1 MFIYAF
7 VLAGI
12 FQREFPRY
20 KLSYKL
26 KSRTTYFCKENPYN
40 IFCFQFFT

>member
-12 FQREFPRY
+12 QKEFPRHT
-20 KLSYKL
+20 KTELQTRVTHDL
-26 KSRTTYFCKENPYN
+26 VL
-40 IFCFQFFT
+40 

>member
-12 FQREFPRY
+12 WKEFPRY
-20 KLSYKL
+20 KLSYKFKL
-26 KSRTTYFCKENPYN
+26 RITYFCKESKCN
-40 IFCFQFFT
+40 IFCFKIFT